1 MDKIFNF
8 LKDRFSVMGSPM
20 DVIFGM
26 FSQAY
31 VRLLKIIISH
41 FFFQNI
47 ANVITYQML
56 KFAQNSTAFNKRT
69 GHVDDVK
76 LHVSNRNLQEPFRI
90 ALIKPVTFVVFEI
103 LRNLI
108 SMQNFLNANKC

>member
-76 LHVSNRNLQEPFRI
+76 LHVSNRNLQEP
-90 ALIKPVTFVVFEI
+90 LIKPVTFVVFEI

-108 SMQNFLNANKC
+108 SMQNFLNANIC